1 MDELSLYEHI
11 LSVSAPWFVEHIDL
25 DKPTNTVHVYVQYD
39 PDISLECPSCAR
51 QVTRYDSRKRS
62 WRHLDTCQFQTIV
75 HCDVPRSDCPEHG
88 ALLVEVPWAEK
99 GGRYTLMFEAL
110 VIDWLK
116 EASINAVSRRLSLS
130 WNAIDG
136 IMQRAVKRGLDRRS
150 DMDTS
155 HLAVDEVNR
164 KKGHKYMTIISND
177 RGYVLDVQEGKGK
190 EGLSLYFQGLS
201 LLTRTNIKTISMDL
215 SPAFRAVALEYIPDA
230 KNKICFDKFHIAQDL
245 NKAVDAVRKHEI
257 KNIEAKWRQPLH
269 LSRFAWLRNKKTLT
283 TKHQEKI
290 DSLLSVAVKTAR
302 AWAIRQYAMTL
313 WNYKYAKSAKKAWAK
328 WYSWA
333 IRSRL
338 TPIVTMAK
346 SIKRHLW
353 GIINAI
359 IYKKSNG
366 GAESINAKIK
376 TLKVRAKGF
385 RSVERFKVA
394 ILFHLGG
401 LDLKPNPH

>member
-11 LSVSAPWFVEHIDL
+11 LSISAPWFVEHIDL

-39 PDISLECPSCAR
+39 FDILLECPCCSR
-51 QVTRYDSRKRS
+51 QATRYDSRKRS
-62 WRHLDTCQFQTIV
+62 WRHLDTCQLQTIV

-116 EASINAVSRRLSLS
+116 EASINAVSRRLSVS

-136 IMQRAVKRGLDRRS
+136 IMQRAVKRGLERRS

-177 RGYVLDVQEGKGK
+177 QGYVLDVQEGKGK
-190 EGLSLYFQGLS
+190 EGLSLYFKGLS

-245 NKAVDAVRKHEI
+245 NKAVDAVRKNEI
-257 KNIEAKWRQPLH
+257 KNIDNKWRQPLH
-269 LSRFAWLRNKKTLT
+269 LSRFAWLRNEKTLT
-283 TKHQEKI
+283 VKHEEKSN
-290 DSLLSVAVKTAR
+290 SLLTVAVKTAR
-302 AWAIRQYAMTL
+302 AWAIRQYAMSL
-313 WNYKYAKSAKKAWAK
+313 WNYKYAKSAMKAWAK

-338 TPIVTMAK
+338 TPIVAMAK
-346 SIKRHLW
+346 LIKRHLW

-359 IYKKSNG
+359 IYNKTNG

-385 RSVERFKVA
+385 RSVERFKTA

-401 LDLKPNPH
+401 LDLKPHPL

>member
-11 LSVSAPWFVEHIDL
+11 LSISAPWFVEHIDL
-25 DKPTNTVHVYVQYD
+25 DKTTNTVHVYVQYD
-39 PDISLECPSCAR
+39 SDTSLECPCCSR

-62 WRHLDTCQFQTIV
+62 WRHLDTCQLQTIV

-116 EASINAVSRRLSLS
+116 EASINAVSRRLSVS

-136 IMQRAVKRGLDRRS
+136 IMQRAVKRGLERRS

-177 RGYVLDVQEGKGK
+177 QGYVLDVQEGKGK
-190 EGLSLYFQGLS
+190 EGLSLYFKGLS

-245 NKAVDAVRKHEI
+245 NKAVDAVRKSEI
-257 KNIEAKWRQPLH
+257 KNVDNKWRQPLH
-269 LSRFAWLRNKKTLT
+269 LSRFAWLRNEKTLT
-283 TKHQEKI
+283 VKHKEKI
-290 DSLLSVAVKTAR
+290 NSLLTVAVKTAR

-313 WNYKYAKSAKKAWAK
+313 WNYKYAKSAMKAWAK

-359 IYKKSNG
+359 IYNKSNG

-401 LDLKPNPH
+401 LDLKQHPH

>member
-11 LSVSAPWFVEHIDL
+11 LSISAPWFVEHIDL

-39 PDISLECPSCAR
+39 SDTSLECPCCSR

-62 WRHLDTCQFQTIV
+62 WRHLDTCQLQTIV

-116 EASINAVSRRLSLS
+116 EASINAVSRRFSVS

-177 RGYVLDVQEGKGK
+177 QGYVLDVQEGKGK
-190 EGLSLYFQGLS
+190 EGLSLYFKGLS

-245 NKAVDAVRKHEI
+245 NKAVDAVRKSEI
-257 KNIEAKWRQPLH
+257 KNVDNKWRQPLH
-269 LSRFAWLRNKKTLT
+269 LSRFAWLRNEKTLT
-283 TKHQEKI
+283 VKHKEKI
-290 DSLLSVAVKTAR
+290 NSLLTVAVKTAR

-313 WNYKYAKSAKKAWAK
+313 WNYKYAKSAMKAWAK

-359 IYKKSNG
+359 IYNKSNG

-401 LDLKPNPH
+401 LDLKPHPH

>member
-11 LSVSAPWFVEHIDL
+11 LSISAPWFVEHIDL

-39 PDISLECPSCAR
+39 SDTSLECSCCSR
-51 QVTRYDSRKRS
+51 QVARYDSRKRS

-88 ALLVEVPWAEK
+88 ALLVDVPWAEK

-116 EASINAVSRRLSLS
+116 EASINAVSRRLSVS

-177 RGYVLDVQEGKGK
+177 QGYVLDVQEGKGK
-190 EGLSLYFQGLS
+190 EGLSLYFKGLS

-215 SPAFRAVALEYIPDA
+215 SPAFRVVALEYIPDA

-245 NKAVDAVRKHEI
+245 NKAVDAVRKSEI
-257 KNIEAKWRQPLH
+257 KDVDNKWRQPLH
-269 LSRFAWLRNKKTLT
+269 LSRFAWLRNEKTLT
-283 TKHQEKI
+283 VKHKEKI
-290 DSLLSVAVKTAR
+290 NSLLTIAVKTAR

-313 WNYKYAKSAKKAWAK
+313 WNYKYAKSAMKAWAK

-401 LDLKPNPH
+401 LDLKPHPH

>member
-1 MDELSLYEHI
+1 MDELTLYEHI
-11 LSVSAPWFVEHIDL
+11 LSISAPWFVEHIEL
-25 DKPTNTVHVYVQYD
+25 DKLTNTVHVYVQYD
-39 PDISLECPSCAR
+39 PDTSLECPCCSR

-62 WRHLDTCQFQTIV
+62 WRHLDTCQLQTIV
-75 HCDVPRSDCPEHG
+75 HCDVPRSDCTEHG
-88 ALLVEVPWAEK
+88 ALLLEVPWAEK

-116 EASINAVSRRLSLS
+116 EASINAVSRRLSVS

-177 RGYVLDVQEGKGK
+177 QGYVLDVQEGKGK
-190 EGLSLYFQGLS
+190 EGLSLYFKGLS

-245 NKAVDAVRKHEI
+245 NKAVDAVRKSEI
-257 KNIEAKWRQPLH
+257 KDVDNKWRQPLH
-269 LSRFAWLRNKKTLT
+269 LSRFAWLRNEKTLT
-283 TKHQEKI
+283 VKHKEKI
-290 DSLLSVAVKTAR
+290 NSLLTIAVKTAR

-313 WNYKYAKSAKKAWAK
+313 WNYKYAKSAMKAWAK

-401 LDLKPNPH
+401 LDLKPHPH

>member
-11 LSVSAPWFVEHIDL
+11 LSISAPWFVEHIEL

-39 PDISLECPSCAR
+39 SDASLECPCCSR

-62 WRHLDTCQFQTIV
+62 WRHLDTCQLQTIV

-88 ALLVEVPWAEK
+88 ALLLEVPWAEK

-116 EASINAVSRRLSLS
+116 EASINAVSRRLSVS

-177 RGYVLDVQEGKGK
+177 QGYVLDVQEGKGK

-245 NKAVDAVRKHEI
+245 NKAVDAVRKSEI
-257 KNIEAKWRQPLH
+257 KDVDNEWRQPLH
-269 LSRFAWLRNKKTLT
+269 LSRFAWLRNEKTLT
-283 TKHQEKI
+283 IKHKEKI
-290 DSLLSVAVKTAR
+290 NSLLTVAVKTAR

-313 WNYKYAKSAKKAWAK
+313 WNYKYAKSAMKAWTK

-401 LDLKPNPH
+401 LDLKSHPH

>member
-11 LSVSAPWFVEHIDL
+11 LSISAPWFVEHIDL

-39 PDISLECPSCAR
+39 PDTLLECPCCSR

-62 WRHLDTCQFQTIV
+62 WRHLDTCQLQTIV

-110 VIDWLK
+110 IIDWLK
-116 EASINAVSRRLSLS
+116 EASINAVSRRLSVS

-136 IMQRAVKRGLDRRS
+136 IMQRAVKRGLERRS

-177 RGYVLDVQEGKGK
+177 QGYVLDVQEGKGK
-190 EGLSLYFQGLS
+190 EGLSLYFKGLS

-245 NKAVDAVRKHEI
+245 NKAVDAVRKSEI
-257 KNIEAKWRQPLH
+257 KNVDNKWRQPLH
-269 LSRFAWLRNKKTLT
+269 LSRFAWLRNEKTLT
-283 TKHQEKI
+283 VKHKEKI
-290 DSLLSVAVKTAR
+290 NSLLTVAVKTAR

-313 WNYKYAKSAKKAWAK
+313 WNYKYAKSAIKAWAK
-328 WYSWA
+328 WHSWA

-338 TPIVTMAK
+338 TPMVTMAK

-359 IYKKSNG
+359 IYNKSNG

-385 RSVERFKVA
+385 RSVERFKTA

-401 LDLKPNPH
+401 LDLKPHPH